1 MEGGKMLSASRYDS
15 HENSLNR
22 QELHL
27 NNLYLCIYISKYLC
41 IYENFAVY
49 ETTMSFKREIQSYF
63 LERLVSVPD
72 TSRGQYL
79 K

>member
-1 MEGGKMLSASRYDS
+1 MEAGKVLSAPRYDS

-22 QELHL
+22 HELHFNSL
-27 NNLYLCIYISKYLC
+27 RLCIYISKYLC

-49 ETTMSFKREIQSYF
+49 KTTMCFKRKIQSYF